1 MLDAPPLAREAPPSR
16 GSPAV
21 TAVRWALVPPTAFAV
36 WSGTLLIGIGGSSL
50 LDSFCPPD
58 LMISGIC
65 AAPWHAPA
73 MTALEMLCATIAA
86 VSFIVLPAAVA
97 PTYDVQVAVG
107 CFVVGGLLT
116 IELTI
121 AGGLSAAAAVAAI
134 AGVITLWLTI
144 SRSRRRS
151 VDGHFRQQSAVG
163 Q

>member
-1 MLDAPPLAREAPPSR
+1 MPDGPCLVVL
-16 GSPAV
+16 
-21 TAVRWALVPPTAFAV
+21 AVRWALVPVTAFGV
-36 WSGTLLIGIGGSSL
+36 WVGTLLIGIGGSSL
-50 LDSFCPPD
+50 LDSLCPPD

-65 AAPWHAPA
+65 TAPWHAPA
-73 MTALEMLCATIAA
+73 MTALEMACAAIAA
-86 VSFIVLPAAVA
+86 VGFIALPAMVA
-97 PTYDVQVAVG
+97 PAHHIPVAVG

-134 AGVITLWLTI
+134 AGVTTLWLTI
-144 SRSRRRS
+144 LRSRRRS